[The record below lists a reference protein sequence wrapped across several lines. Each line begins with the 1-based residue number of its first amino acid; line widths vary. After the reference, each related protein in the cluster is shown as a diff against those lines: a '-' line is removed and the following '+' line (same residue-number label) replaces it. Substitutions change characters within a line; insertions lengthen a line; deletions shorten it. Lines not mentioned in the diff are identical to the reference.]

1 MATVLSTVWLLLARA
16 LLAQAQ
22 DEPQTYT
29 FFLSADGSHLTQID
43 GAQVVGLQGTDTALG
58 SEGVLFHLDRGGLY
72 DGMLRGCWW
81 ASKPRLYS
89 CPFSLGSF
97 LQVRPGQH
105 THTHTYKY
113 LPKAVT
119 AGS

>member
-22 DEPQTYT
+22 GDPQTCT

-43 GAQVVGLQGTDTALG
+43 GGQVVGLQGTDTALG

-72 DGMLRGCWW
+72 DGMSRGCWW
-81 ASKPRLYS
+81 ASKPRLS
-89 CPFSLGSF
+89 CCPLSLDGF
-97 LQVRPGQH
+97 LRFRSGQH
-105 THTHTYKY
+105 AQIPT
-113 LPKAVT
+113 
-119 AGS
+119 